1 MQWSKQED
9 ETLKQNYAIIDNAEL
24 CALFPGRKLDAIRYH
39 ARQLG
44 LVREKKV
51 YRSGENVGK
60 KRGWTKEGEELLK
73 THYETSSMDELLALF
88 PGKTP
93 MAIYGRAFQLRLKRQ
108 PLHDTE
114 ERRMRVK
121 ARIEE
126 GITQAEIARL
136 ENVSLSAIST
146 DVAMMGIQKRNRP
159 KVESDDPENESSPD
173 NDKKIEEIKEKLRQR
188 MARKVIVEKKPI
200 VLKSWEKRIICD
212 FGRSMGLAELKSL
225 LPRRSRAEI
234 LDAAR
239 FFGIE
244 IQK

>member
-1 MQWSKQED
+1 MQWSIQED
-9 ETLKQNYAIIDNAEL
+9 EILKRNYATANNAEL

-51 YRSGENVGK
+51 YRSGEKVGTK
-60 KRGWTKEGEELLK
+60 QGWTNEEEELLRN
-73 THYETSSMDELLALF
+73 HYETSSMDELLLLF

-93 MAIYGRAFQLRLKRQ
+93 MAIYGHAFQLRLKKQ
-108 PLHDTE
+108 PLRNTE

-136 ENVSLSAIST
+136 ENVSLSAIRV
-146 DVAMMGIQKRNRP
+146 DVAMMAIQKRNRP
-159 KVESDDPENESSPD
+159 KVEDEPISD
-173 NDKKIEEIKEKLRQR
+173 NDRKKEEIKEKLRQR
-188 MARKVIVEKKPI
+188 IARKVIVEGKPI
-200 VLKSWEKRIICD
+200 VLKSWEKRIILD

-244 IQK
+244 IKENKQ